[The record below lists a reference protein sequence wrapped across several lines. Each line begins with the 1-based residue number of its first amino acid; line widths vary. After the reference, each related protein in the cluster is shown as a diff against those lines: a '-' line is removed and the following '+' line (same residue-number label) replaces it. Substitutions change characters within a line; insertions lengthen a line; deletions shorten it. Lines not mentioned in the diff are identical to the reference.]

1 MSHDSGKEKH
11 DPFTL
16 GIIIGLRANLSIKCP
31 RKLYLRC
38 AYLDLF
44 VWWSSISLTK
54 QCLY

>member
-1 MSHDSGKEKH
+1 MIVGKIKH